1 MKHRTI
7 KIGTIKPYR
16 LKASN
21 KKIWSKFMTP
31 EYVYTFG
38 EYGDEYIYLRFEGY
52 DRMEQIW
59 RIVKIAEVKK
69 IRSK

>member
-1 MKHRTI
+1 
-7 KIGTIKPYR
+7 
-16 LKASN
+16 
-21 KKIWSKFMTP
+21 MTP